1 MDFGWGSRKV
11 FPVDVLE
18 AKLDVTR
25 DPTNEKRVKG
35 TPERVEPQLSNPKMT
50 AKFN

>member
-1 MDFGWGSRKV
+1 MFHVEKVIQTRKAI
-11 FPVDVLE
+11 L
-18 AKLDVTR
+18 KI
-25 DPTNEKRVKG
+25 DPTNEKQVKG